1 MESVMKQWFVM
12 VPLIALV
19 AACSEK
25 SSENME
31 SGDVGRPQVTRQ
43 EILPEEPSA
52 VSAASDA
59 ASAAAGPAINIT
71 AAPGVAFNYRY
82 AYRLPNAKIS
92 AVQEEHAQMCEKL
105 GISRCKITGLR
116 YRLLDNE
123 DISAALEL
131 KLDPTLARQFGKDAA
146 TVVGKAEGMVVD
158 TDISGVDVG
167 GTINAAGRSIAQM
180 RDELAKIE
188 AQLKGKLNEEARY
201 DLQARASELR
211 EQINGTK
218 AQKADAEE
226 SLATTPMVFN
236 YGSGS
241 VIPGFDGASPV
252 SEGFKAGINSFM
264 TMIGVIL
271 LISLSALPW
280 LALVAVLMW
289 LWRRYQPGQWFRK
302 RASSPTEGEAT
313 TG

>member
-1 MESVMKQWFVM
+1 MESGMKQWFVIL
-12 VPLIALV
+12 PLIALV
-19 AACSEK
+19 SACGEK

-31 SGDVGRPQVTRQ
+31 SGDARPPQAIRQ
-43 EILPEEPSA
+43 ESLREESA
-52 VSAASDA
+52 DASATAGE
-59 ASAAAGPAINIT
+59 AAAGPAINIT
-71 AAPGVAFNYRY
+71 AAPDVAFNYRY

-116 YRLLDNE
+116 YRLIDDE

-146 TVVGKAEGMVVD
+146 TVVGKADGMVVD

-167 GTINAAGRSIAQM
+167 GTIKAAGRSIAQM
-180 RDELAKIE
+180 RDELAKID
-188 AQLKGKLNEEARY
+188 AQLAGKLNEEARY
-201 DLQARASELR
+201 DLQARASALR
-211 EQINGTK
+211 EQIDGTK

-252 SEGFKAGINSFM
+252 TEGFKAGINSFM

-271 LISLSALPW
+271 LVGLSALPW
-280 LALVAVLMW
+280 VAVGALLFW
-289 LWRRYQPGQWFRK
+289 AWRRYRPARWFATREVETV
-302 RASSPTEGEAT
+302 AGE
-313 TG
+313 